1 MLTAVA
7 VLASLVFIG
16 WLIFR
21 AVKQKPVK
29 AYIISRALAYVA
41 GVYTFAF
48 FLSMNIPELVKI
60 VVSILLGM
68 ALVVLAAFLQRRRH
82 RMWSNS
88 KDRSTK
94 QELSLISPSPFL
106 PPTPHLVHPVR
117 QLASSCICV

>member
-68 ALVVLAAFLQRRRH
+68 ALVVLAAFLQRRRQP
-82 RMWSNS
+82 
-88 KDRSTK
+88 DK
-94 QELSLISPSPFL
+94 Q
-106 PPTPHLVHPVR
+106 
-117 QLASSCICV
+117 

>member
-21 AVKQKPVK
+21 AVRQKPVK

-68 ALVVLAAFLQRRRH
+68 ALVVLAAFLQRRRQP
-82 RMWSNS
+82 
-88 KDRSTK
+88 DK
-94 QELSLISPSPFL
+94 Q
-106 PPTPHLVHPVR
+106 
-117 QLASSCICV
+117 